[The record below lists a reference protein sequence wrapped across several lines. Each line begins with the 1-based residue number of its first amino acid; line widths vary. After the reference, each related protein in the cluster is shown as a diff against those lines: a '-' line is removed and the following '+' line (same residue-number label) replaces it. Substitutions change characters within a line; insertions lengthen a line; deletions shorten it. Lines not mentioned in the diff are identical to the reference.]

1 MNSLSIEGKIHVINN
16 EQRINEKFKKREFV
30 IKTDEQYPQ
39 VILFELIQD
48 KTELINSFN
57 IGDDVEVY
65 FNLRGR
71 EWQKDNQSE
80 IKIFNSLNAWK
91 INKIDNA
98 KELNETPF

>member
-16 EQRINEKFKKREFV
+16 EQQINEKFKKREFV
-30 IKTDEQYPQ
+30 IKTEEQYPQ

-57 IGDDVEVY
+57 IGDHIEVF
-65 FNLRGR
+65 FNIRGR
-71 EWQKDNQSE
+71 EWQKDDQSE

-91 INKIDNA
+91 INKIDDA